1 MHRTLIVV
9 AAVGGLAMAALP
21 MQIMAH
27 AQGTKTMKADDKGG
41 TKYPGSANGGIWKNK
56 DDGKPAGR
64 KLRPG
69 GGYDI
74 GPNKKL

>member
-9 AAVGGLAMAALP
+9 AAVGVLAMAAPP
-21 MQIMAH
+21 MQVMA
-27 AQGTKTMKADDKGG
+27 QDTKAKKGGGNGG

-56 DDGKPAGR
+56 DEAKPVPR

-69 GGYDI
+69 GGYDL
-74 GPNKKL
+74 GKAQKP